1 MCAKKSASLTLTTA
15 IHSLGS
21 FLAGLCAVLNGS
33 FSSQF
38 GLTLSSTGDD
48 FAPQFGLIFW
58 VRTIL
63 SSICAFSVSI
73 LDLGCM
79 VDNPFSSFS
88 DVHFLN
94 PQALILHT

>member
-73 LDLGCM
+73 LDFGMDGWLSFLFPLSLM
-79 VDNPFSSFS
+79 FIFS
-88 DVHFLN
+88 
-94 PQALILHT
+94 ILRL